1 MECLMIFIE
10 ILGYIAIALMLLQI
24 FLTIGLIACKPNE
37 NSSAA
42 RYESLKVEK
51 SNKSVI
57 HNEPL
62 RESRV

>member
-1 MECLMIFIE
+1 MESLMIFIE

-37 NSSAA
+37 NSSNA
-42 RYESLKVEK
+42 RNESLLVDK

-57 HNEPL
+57 YEPF
-62 RESRV
+62 RESHV